1 MGFKTTLL
9 SLPKRECL
17 EYWWRALSARG
28 SLLFWF
34 VNILFK
40 KNVLICFTIV
50 FVLNHVKPT

>member
-17 EYWWRALSARG
+17 EYWWRAL
-28 SLLFWF
+28 LFWF
-34 VNILFK
+34 LNIIFK
-40 KNVLICFTIV
+40 KNVLICFTIL